1 MSDKTTK
8 KRRVDSHQEGGDST
22 AASLAVDND
31 EGGGTTMAAMLAEMK
46 NHMTR
51 VQNEMDDN
59 DMRGRTA
66 SMQRQ
71 MDIMKSKC
79 KKMGEL
85 ESKCQTQEDKR
96 KQLEARCGRLE
107 RSQ

>member
-1 MSDKTTK
+1 M
-8 KRRVDSHQEGGDST
+8 
-22 AASLAVDND
+22 AVDD
-31 EGGGTTMAAMLAEMK
+31 EGDGTTTMAAMLAEMK

-71 MDIMKSKC
+71 MDVMK
-79 KKMGEL
+79 
-85 ESKCQTQEDKR
+85 SKCQTQEDKC
-96 KQLEARCGRLE
+96 KKLEARCGCLE
-107 RSQ
+107 RSVKILVKENKWEYSAPRIPITKIAK